1 MQYFRVTSG
10 FAALAI
16 LSFTVAA
23 QSPTTAYP
31 VKPVRMI
38 VPFVSGGPTDIVGRA
53 VARKLEESL
62 GQQVVI
68 DNRGGA
74 NGTLGTTL
82 TAKAAPDGYTIG
94 IGSLGTLGIS
104 PSVYPKLGY
113 DVMKDFEH
121 IAMIGSV
128 GNALIVHPGVPAKN
142 LRELIALAKKNPGK
156 LNYASVG
163 STSHLMAEMI
173 NSMAGVQTV
182 HIPYK
187 GASPALVALL
197 SGEVDFFVNA
207 FPGLLPHIQAGRLR
221 ALAVTTTKRSPL
233 APDVPTMLEAGLPG
247 YNASTWYSL
256 VAPAATPREIV
267 ARLNQATVKA
277 LRSQDLLDSFAAS
290 DTEVMIMTPEQTAD
304 FARNEIAKWA
314 KVVKT
319 AGVTPQ

>member
-1 MQYFRVTSG
+1 MQRFHTALG
-10 FAALAI
+10 MAALAVV
-16 LSFTVAA
+16 SSAAAA
-23 QSPTTAYP
+23 QSAPAPYP

-38 VPFVSGGPTDIVGRA
+38 VPFVPGGPNDIVGRA

-82 TAKAAPDGYTIG
+82 TAKSAPDGYTIG

-104 PSVYPKLGY
+104 PSIYPKLGY

-128 GNALIVHPGVPAKN
+128 GNALIIHPSVPAKN
-142 LRELIALAKKNPGK
+142 LKELIALAKQNPGK

-163 STSHLMAEMI
+163 STSHLMAEML
-173 NSMAGVQTV
+173 NSMAGIQTV

-197 SGEVDFFVNA
+197 SGEVDYFVNA

-221 ALAVTTTKRSPL
+221 ALAVTTNKRSLL
-233 APDVPTMLEAGLPG
+233 APDVPTMLEAGLSG

-256 VAPAATPREIV
+256 VAPAGTSREIV
-267 ARLNQATVKA
+267 ARVNQATVKA

-290 DTEVMIMTPEQTAD
+290 DTEVMIATPEQTAD
-304 FARNEIAKWA
+304 FVRNDIAKWA
-314 KVVKT
+314 KVVKA
-319 AGVTPQ
+319 AGVKPE

>member
-1 MQYFRVTSG
+1 MQHFRAALG
-10 FAALAI
+10 LAALAMAP
-16 LSFTVAA
+16 FPAAA
-23 QSPTTAYP
+23 QSSSASYP

-38 VPFVSGGPTDIVGRA
+38 VPFVPGGPNDIVGRA

-121 IAMIGSV
+121 IATIGSV
-128 GNALIVHPGVPAKN
+128 GNALIIHPSIPAKN

-163 STSHLMAEMI
+163 STSHLMAEML
-173 NSMAGVQTV
+173 NSMAGIQTV

-197 SGEVDFFVNA
+197 SGEVDYFVNA

-221 ALAVTTTKRSPL
+221 ALAVTTDKRSPL

-256 VAPAATPREIV
+256 VAPAGTPRDMVTRI
-267 ARLNQATVKA
+267 NQATVKA

-290 DTEVMIMTPEQTAD
+290 DTVVMIMTPEQTTD
-304 FARNEIAKWA
+304 FARSEIAKWA
-314 KVVKT
+314 KVVKA
-319 AGVTPQ
+319 AGVKPE

>member
-1 MQYFRVTSG
+1 MQYFRVAPG
-10 FAALAI
+10 LAALAM
-16 LSFTVAA
+16 LPLTVAA
-23 QSPTTAYP
+23 QSPATPYP

-38 VPFVSGGPTDIVGRA
+38 VPFVPGGPTDIVGRT
-53 VARKLEESL
+53 VARKLEESF

-82 TAKAAPDGYTIG
+82 AAKAAPDGYTIF

-104 PSVYPKLGY
+104 PSVYPQLGY
-113 DVMKDFEH
+113 NVMKDFEH

-128 GNALIVHPGVPAKN
+128 GNALIIHPSIPAKN
-142 LRELIALAKKNPGK
+142 LKELIALAKKNPGK

-163 STSHLMAEMI
+163 STSHLMAEML
-173 NSMAGVQTV
+173 NSMTGIQTV

-197 SGEVDFFVNA
+197 SGEVDYFVNA
-207 FPGLLPHIQAGRLR
+207 FPGLLPHVQAGRLR
-221 ALAVTTTKRSPL
+221 ALAVTTNKRSLL

-256 VAPAATPREIV
+256 VAPAGTPRDIV
-267 ARLNQATVKA
+267 ARVNQATVKA

-290 DTEVMIMTPEQTAD
+290 DTEAMIMTPEQTAE
-304 FARNEIAKWA
+304 FTRNEIAKWA
-314 KVVKT
+314 KVVKA
-319 AGVTPQ
+319 AGVKPE